1 MLLCIYLFP
10 QTLSIFNDKISY
22 SMNKKFYSKNNF
34 QYVVCFFNNND
45 LVDLPISS
53 YDLLTNSKMFI
64 YKENVKLIKLFN
76 KYMMIF
82 ILNSFK
88 LND

>member
-1 MLLCIYLFP
+1 MI
-10 QTLSIFNDKISY
+10 
-22 SMNKKFYSKNNF
+22 
-34 QYVVCFFNNND
+34 CFLNNND

-53 YDLLTNSKMFI
+53 YDLSTNSKMFI
-64 YKENVKLIKLFN
+64 YKENVKLIKLLN

-82 ILNSFK
+82 ILISFK